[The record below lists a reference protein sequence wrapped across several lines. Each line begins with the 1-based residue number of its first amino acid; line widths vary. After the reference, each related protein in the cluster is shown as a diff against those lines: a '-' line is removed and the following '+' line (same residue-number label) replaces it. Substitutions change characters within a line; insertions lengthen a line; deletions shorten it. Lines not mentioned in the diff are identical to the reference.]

1 MAPLTSDGA
10 LSRYQQT
17 LLRRKDNYQSA
28 LASGTYRPIVYP
40 RDGVPALCLFLGILL
55 IPRLPARIAR
65 YVRLP
70 LFALILVHC
79 FYVVR
84 SCRNIGM
91 AGGYGIGLACA
102 WGCIMSLVL
111 LVVDD
116 IRSFTRLE
124 LRKSEETNGG
134 IHANAEDDKAS
145 DRSQGVLRR
154 RKGEANEALSPTTPD
169 SVSLHPE
176 TGYKLIWQ
184 PYPKPVSHA
193 VEWSLDLMTAF
204 RGVNWD
210 FRIPTLPSLDTETS
224 ERTRHHDRVSNSGKD
239 PAIQKVQRRAVLS
252 FFLHY
257 LLLDLLKLIWTHDPY
272 FLGLADISSPH
283 PLHILQGYTFPTRM
297 VRLVTSAVS
306 VYSALMFVFN
316 LSPLFFPTIAP
327 LLIHHEKIPWHARA
341 PILEASMYPP
351 YWGSPL
357 AMFDKGLA
365 ALWGK
370 VWHQM
375 FRFGISEPSRNIVEH
390 LKLNPRSSAARIIQ
404 IVVAFGL
411 TGFIHATASYTAF
424 PAASDETRPISGPLS
439 FFMLQALGIILQRS
453 LSIALKTNK
462 LPTSLRRAGNA
473 GFVFGYGYLTGAL
486 LADDF
491 ARSGIWLFEPL
502 PISFFRGLTGGG
514 WWHWGTLGDWV
525 GIWKGSHWW
534 KSGIAVY

>member
-1 MAPLTSDGA
+1 
-10 LSRYQQT
+10 
-17 LLRRKDNYQSA
+17 
-28 LASGTYRPIVYP
+28 
-40 RDGVPALCLFLGILL
+40 
-55 IPRLPARIAR
+55 
-65 YVRLP
+65 
-70 LFALILVHC
+70 
-79 FYVVR
+79 
-84 SCRNIGM
+84 M

-154 RKGEANEALSPTTPD
+154 RKGEANEPLSPTTTASGP
-169 SVSLHPE
+169 SHQE
-176 TGYKLIWQ
+176 KKHTLIWQ
-184 PYPKPVSHA
+184 PYPKSFSHA

-204 RGVNWD
+204 RGVNWN
-210 FRIPTLPSLDTETS
+210 FRIPTLPSLDMEIS
-224 ERTRHHDRVSNSGKD
+224 EGTQHHDLVSNFRTD
-239 PAIQKVQRRAVLS
+239 PAIKKVQRRAVLS

-257 LLLDLLKLIWTHDPY
+257 FLLDLLKLIWTHDPY
-272 FLGLADISSPH
+272 FLGLATISSPH
-283 PLHILQGYTFPTRM
+283 PLHSLHDYTSLVRLI
-297 VRLVTSAVS
+297 RLVTSAVS

-316 LSPLFFPTIAP
+316 LSPLFFPTVAP

-351 YWGSPL
+351 YWGSPF

-365 ALWGK
+365 GLWGQ

-375 FRFGISEPSRNIVEH
+375 FRFGISEPSRNILEH
-390 LKLNPRSSAARIIQ
+390 LKLNSRSAAARIIQ
-404 IVVAFGL
+404 IVVAFSL
-411 TGFIHATASYTAF
+411 TAFIHATASYTAF
-424 PAASDETRPISGPLS
+424 PAANDETRPISGPLL
-439 FFMLQALGIILQRS
+439 FFMLQAFGIILQRS
-453 LSIALKTNK
+453 LSIALDTKK

-502 PISFFRGLTGGG
+502 PISFSRGITGGG
-514 WWHWGTLGDWV
+514 WWHWGTLGDWI
-525 GIWKGSHWW
+525 GIWKGNHWW
-534 KSGIAVY
+534 ESGIAVY